1 MDTEIVLIGDVQGS
15 RDAPDFPAHRDRALR
30 ELSRRHRHAGWTDVD
45 YAVSTWDE
53 FQGML
58 ADPVALPRVLW
69 DIYRAFQP
77 LRVRL
82 AVGGGAVE
90 RLDDG
95 GAINRSVTGE
105 AFYLAREALE
115 ELSARRHGSGR
126 VRLAVA
132 WNDPAVAASLN
143 AALRLV
149 DVLSD
154 EITAT
159 QWEVIGHYESL
170 GHQGEVA
177 RVLDKSESTISRSL
191 AAARYWEIQ
200 ASLGDLETFLKNCTN
215 KSNNTQLHREEHLW
229 L

>member
-1 MDTEIVLIGDVQGS
+1 MDTEVVLIGDVQGS
-15 RDAPDFPAHRDRALR
+15 RDAADFPAHRDRVLR
-30 ELSRRHRHAGWTDVD
+30 ELSRRHRHAGWTDGD

-58 ADPVALPRVLW
+58 AEPAALPRVLW
-69 DIYRAFQP
+69 DIYQAFQP

-95 GAINRSVTGE
+95 GAVNRSATGE

-126 VRLAVA
+126 ARVAVA
-132 WNDPAVAASLN
+132 WNDPVVAASLN

-154 EITAT
+154 DITAT

-200 ASLGDLETFLKNCTN
+200 ASLGDLETFLQNCP
-215 KSNNTQLHREEHLW
+215 KKRKMSKLHQEEHLW